1 MDNLLN
7 IIEDNKEN
15 LPNGMYLDLMNEL
28 KKMYNEQHKYL
39 VKMYCLKFINKKED
53 NMFYIDTE
61 EVLYKSGVLDLSSFD
76 INIENG
82 ETYYDVRENPML
94 YTHIISKLRLE
105 IEDVE
110 YLENDE
116 YIWYTPIPIRFTFT
130 KLN

>member
-1 MDNLLN
+1 MNNLLN

-28 KKMYNEQHKYL
+28 KKMYKEQHKYL

-105 IEDVE
+105 IEDIE

-116 YIWYTPIPIRFTFT
+116 CIWYTPIPIRFTFT

>member
-1 MDNLLN
+1 MNNLLN

-28 KKMYNEQHKYL
+28 KKMYKEQHKYL